1 MDQNNNHIHCT
12 VDSCVHHSAQD
23 ACSLNQIRVGCCEGN
38 PTSCK
43 GTECDSFQ
51 LK

>member
-12 VDSCVHHSAQD
+12 VN